1 MKIIITENKLYNAF
15 VIYMDSQYDLSY
27 NIRSRDFIDKNNHPF
42 GWLKGTV
49 FMYGEMSDQLN
60 LEGYFGDRT
69 SKLLL
74 MYLRDRFPDS
84 PINFIE

>member
-1 MKIIITENKLYNAF
+1 
-15 VIYMDSQYDLSY
+15 
-27 NIRSRDFIDKNNHPF
+27 
-42 GWLKGTV
+42 
-49 FMYGEMSDQLN
+49 MYGEMSDQLN